1 MEPPLRAGSLKDAT
15 RHQAATRAVAVAG
28 GKARCVYS
36 MRMARVNVYLPDEL
50 AEEARAAGLNVSGL
64 AQEAVRGAL
73 TAGHTDE
80 WLADVAKLPRTGVTH
95 EDVVAA
101 VEQARRDLDA

>member
-1 MEPPLRAGSLKDAT
+1 MIKRL
-15 RHQAATRAVAVAG
+15 
-28 GKARCVYS
+28 CVYT

-50 AEEARAAGLNVSGL
+50 AEEAKAAGLNVSGL
-64 AQEAVRGAL
+64 TQEAVRGAL

-80 WLADVAKLPRTGVTH
+80 WLADVAKLPRTAVTH
-95 EDVVAA
+95 EDVVEA